1 MKTYKHNFL
10 AFILLF
16 TTVLFA
22 QKHDKKVSESFKVN
36 NDVFVDITTRYAD
49 VTIETWSKNVVSIEG
64 SWEVEGLNKE
74 DSNKLFENVDFEASG
89 NKEKVIIRAKSNN
102 NFSLFEREFEEID
115 FNFNFDYSI
124 VNIGD
129 VFIHDF
135 HFEIPE
141 IPEVPEMP
149 DIPEMPEIVISHL
162 SKIEFDHKAYEKDKE
177 GYMQRFKKEQEKWE
191 KEMEEKIE
199 PQMKEYEKKIKLWE
213 KENGPRMKQIEVEVA
228 TWEKENIP
236 KIKAFEKK
244 MATWEKENATKVKAF
259 EEKMEKMEKK
269 MEEKYSALIEMKH
282 KNAKGVTKIKK
293 RLLIKIP
300 KNAKVKLDV
309 RYGSFSAP
317 DDLNTVD

>member
-64 SWEVEGLNKE
+64 SWEVEGLDKE

-115 FNFNFDYSI
+115 FNFNFDSI

-141 IPEVPEMP
+141 VPEVPEMP

-213 KENGPRMKQIEVEVA
+213 KENGPRMKQIEVKVA

-259 EEKMEKMEKK
+259 EEKMEKMGKK

>member
-115 FNFNFDYSI
+115 FNFNFDSI

-141 IPEVPEMP
+141 VPEVPEMP

-213 KENGPRMKQIEVEVA
+213 KENGPRMKQIEVKVA

-244 MATWEKENATKVKAF
+244 MATWEKENATKIKAF
-259 EEKMEKMEKK
+259 EEKMEKMGKK

>member
-115 FNFNFDYSI
+115 FNFNFDSI

-141 IPEVPEMP
+141 VPEVPEMP

-213 KENGPRMKQIEVEVA
+213 KENGPRMKQIEVKVA

>member
-244 MATWEKENATKVKAF
+244 MATWGKENATKVKAF

>member
-1 MKTYKHNFL
+1 MKTYKHDFL

-213 KENGPRMKQIEVEVA
+213 KENGPRMKQIEVKVA

>member
-49 VTIETWSKNVVSIEG
+49 VTIETWSTNVVSIEG

-115 FNFNFDYSI
+115 FNFNFDSI

-141 IPEVPEMP
+141 VPEVPEMP

-213 KENGPRMKQIEVEVA
+213 KENGPRMKQIEVKVA

-244 MATWEKENATKVKAF
+244 MATWEKENATKVKAI
-259 EEKMEKMEKK
+259 EEKMEKMGKK

-282 KNAKGVTKIKK
+282 KKAKGVTKIKK

>member
-36 NDVFVDITTRYAD
+36 NDVFLDITTRYAD

-115 FNFNFDYSI
+115 FNFNFDSI

-141 IPEVPEMP
+141 VPEVPEMP

-213 KENGPRMKQIEVEVA
+213 KENGPRMKQIEVKVA

-259 EEKMEKMEKK
+259 EEKMEKMGKK

>member
-1 MKTYKHNFL
+1 MKTYKHDFL

-124 VNIGD
+124 VNI
-129 VFIHDF
+129 
-135 HFEIPE
+135 
-141 IPEVPEMP
+141 
-149 DIPEMPEIVISHL
+149 
-162 SKIEFDHKAYEKDKE
+162 K
-177 GYMQRFKKEQEKWE
+177 
-191 KEMEEKIE
+191 
-199 PQMKEYEKKIKLWE
+199 
-213 KENGPRMKQIEVEVA
+213 
-228 TWEKENIP
+228 
-236 KIKAFEKK
+236 
-244 MATWEKENATKVKAF
+244 
-259 EEKMEKMEKK
+259 
-269 MEEKYSALIEMKH
+269 
-282 KNAKGVTKIKK
+282 
-293 RLLIKIP
+293 
-300 KNAKVKLDV
+300 
-309 RYGSFSAP
+309 
-317 DDLNTVD
+317 

>member
-64 SWEVEGLNKE
+64 SWEVEGLDKE

-115 FNFNFDYSI
+115 FNFNFDSI

-141 IPEVPEMP
+141 VPEVPEMP

-213 KENGPRMKQIEVEVA
+213 KENGPRMKQIEVKVA

-244 MATWEKENATKVKAF
+244 MATWEKENATKIKAF
-259 EEKMEKMEKK
+259 EEKMEKMGKK

>member
-10 AFILLF
+10 GFILLF

-64 SWEVEGLNKE
+64 LWEVEGLDKE

-115 FNFNFDYSI
+115 FNFNFDSI

-141 IPEVPEMP
+141 VPEVPEMP

-213 KENGPRMKQIEVEVA
+213 KENGPRMKQIEVKVA

-259 EEKMEKMEKK
+259 EEKMEKMGKK

>member
-89 NKEKVIIRAKSNN
+89 IKEKVIIRVKSNN

-115 FNFNFDYSI
+115 FNFNFDSI

-141 IPEVPEMP
+141 VPEVPEMP

-213 KENGPRMKQIEVEVA
+213 KENGPRMKQIEVKVA

-244 MATWEKENATKVKAF
+244 MATWEKENATKIKAF
-259 EEKMEKMEKK
+259 EEKMEKMGKK

>member
-115 FNFNFDYSI
+115 FNFNFDSI

-141 IPEVPEMP
+141 VPEVPEMP

-213 KENGPRMKQIEVEVA
+213 KENGPRMKQIEVKVA

-259 EEKMEKMEKK
+259 EEKMEKMGKK